1 MSLST
6 YHKKRNF
13 KETSEPKGGKPVKNA
28 FRFVVQRHAASHLH
42 YDFRLELGGVLKSW
56 AVPKGPPVKTGERR
70 LAVMT
75 EDHPVDYIHFE
86 GVIPK
91 GNYGAG
97 VVKVWDKG
105 VFEVMGKNDKPLKE
119 ASVLAQLKK
128 GELSFT
134 LKGKKLKGNY
144 AIVQMGDEKNW
155 LLIRKKDEGLSSGAP
170 GKKATAVK
178 KKAVTATAARKK
190 KAITPMLASSV
201 KNPFDDPGWVFE
213 IKWDGY
219 RAIAETGKQLAFYS
233 RNGLDFREKF
243 KSIADELS
251 ALKINA
257 VLDGEVVALDEK
269 GVSHF
274 QLLQQAA
281 ENPEQI
287 LYYYV
292 FDLLEYEG
300 KNLMDQPLLERKK
313 LLKKVLG
320 KHKLIR
326 YCDHIPAQG
335 ISFFEAAKQE
345 GLEGIIAKQK
355 DSTYAPGYRSNQ
367 WLKIKLSASTEVL
380 IAGYTAPKG
389 SRSAFGSLV
398 LAGEENGELVYRGHV
413 GTGFNEKTLA
423 GLKKKMDALK
433 TEHSPFKE
441 RVRLNDAVT
450 WIKPKLVAEIAYGNM
465 TEDGVFRHPVFMR
478 LRDDKDK
485 QSLNEEITEA
495 MATKETKG
503 LTNPQKVFW
512 PKEGYTKADLFNYYE
527 KMSSYV
533 LPYLK
538 GRPLSLNRF
547 PNGIDK
553 PGFYH
558 KDAGENVP
566 SFVDVFKVKSESNN
580 KIIDYIVCNNKSTL
594 LYLANLGCV
603 DMNPWNSTTK
613 KITNPTWM
621 VIDIDPSSKNKF
633 TQVVDTALATK
644 EVLDRAGVDSYCKTS
659 GATGLHVYVPLNNR
673 YDYDQVKDFAHLVA
687 SMVNDIVPGFTT
699 LERPLSKRKGRIY
712 IDFLQNRRGQTLAS
726 PYSLRPVPGASVSTP
741 LDWKEVNHNL
751 DPADYNI
758 KNILKRVE
766 KKGDLFKP
774 VLGKGASLEKA
785 VRMLEK

>member
-13 KETSEPKGGKPVKNA
+13 KETTEPKGGKTEKNA

-75 EDHPVDYIHFE
+75 EDHPVDYIDFE
-86 GVIPK
+86 GIIPK

-105 VFEVMGKNDKPLKE
+105 VFEVMGKNEKPLKE

-134 LKGKKLKGNY
+134 LKGKKLKGDY

-155 LLIRKKDEGLSSGAP
+155 LLIRKKSAATASA
-170 GKKATAVK
+170 GKKATVAK
-178 KKAVTATAARKK
+178 KKAATATPPRKK
-190 KAITPMLASSV
+190 KVITPMLASST
-201 KNPFDDPGWVFE
+201 KNPFDDQDWVFE

-233 RNGLDFREKF
+233 RNGLDFRQKF
-243 KSIADELS
+243 QSIADELS
-251 ALKINA
+251 SLKINA

-269 GVSHF
+269 GISHF
-274 QLLQQAA
+274 QLLQQAS
-281 ENPEQI
+281 ENPGQV
-287 LYYYV
+287 LHYYV

-300 KNLMDQPLLERKK
+300 KNLMDQPLLARKK
-313 LLKKVLG
+313 LLKKILG
-320 KHKLIR
+320 KHELIR

-335 ISFFEAAKQE
+335 ISFFEAAKKE

-355 DSTYAPGYRSNQ
+355 DSTYEPGYRSSQ
-367 WLKIKLSASTEVL
+367 WLKIKLVATTEVL
-380 IAGYTAPKG
+380 IAGYTAPRG
-389 SRSAFGSLV
+389 SRSGFGSLV

-413 GTGFNEKTLA
+413 GTGFNEKMLA
-423 GLKKKMDALK
+423 SLKKKMDALK
-433 TEHSPFKE
+433 ITRSPFKE

-450 WIKPKLVAEIAYGNM
+450 WIQPKLVAEIAYGNM
-465 TEDGVFRHPVFMR
+465 TEEGAFRHPVFIR

-485 QSLNEEITEA
+485 KSLNEEIVEA
-495 MATKETKG
+495 MPTKETKG

-527 KMSSYV
+527 KMAAYV

-603 DMNPWNSTTK
+603 DMNPWNSTTR

-621 VIDIDPSSKNKF
+621 VIDIDPSAKNKF

-644 EVLDRAGVDSYCKTS
+644 QVLDRAGVESFCKTS

-673 YDYDQVKDFAHLVA
+673 YAYEQVKDFAHLVA
-687 SMVNDIVPGFTT
+687 SMVNDIVPDFTT
-699 LERPLSKRKGRIY
+699 LERSLSKRKGRIY

-726 PYSLRPVPGASVSTP
+726 AYSIRPVAGASVSTP
-741 LDWKEVNHNL
+741 LDWKEVNHKL
-751 DPADYNI
+751 DPADYTI